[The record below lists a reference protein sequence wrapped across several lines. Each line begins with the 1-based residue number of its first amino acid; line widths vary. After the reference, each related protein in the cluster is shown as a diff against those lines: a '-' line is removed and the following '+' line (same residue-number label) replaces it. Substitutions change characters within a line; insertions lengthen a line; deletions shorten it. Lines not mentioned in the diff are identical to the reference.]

1 MRAKTMLCI
10 CMLLFLSTTVSPS
23 VYAADNNET
32 QDTADTAQQLMTSNA
47 DDDPFADDPFGDE
60 NEDSAISETQFP
72 DPIQGFN
79 RPMFTFNDKM
89 YYYAL
94 KPTAQGLAFITP
106 KQSRVC
112 LKNFFYNIFMPKRAL
127 NCLFQGR
134 GADLGVELWR
144 FIINSTA
151 GIGGL
156 FDPAS
161 SIFYLPTYLE
171 DTGLTF
177 GNYGAGPGFYLT
189 IPVLGPSSGRDG
201 TGKIFDIAMDPLT
214 YVGLPGI
221 RLLDT
226 IIKVSLEPDAYD
238 EIKAASLD
246 PYVAIR
252 NGYLQNRE
260 AAIQK

>member
-1 MRAKTMLCI
+1 MYAKIAPWLC
-10 CMLLFLSTTVSPS
+10 FLMFFSLGASLRVS
-23 VYAADNNET
+23 AADSNEVPESIV
-32 QDTADTAQQLMTSNA
+32 DAQPVMAINA

-60 NEDSAISETQFP
+60 IDESFVYGPQFP
-72 DPIQGFN
+72 DPIEGFN
-79 RPMFTFNDKM
+79 RGAFTFNDKM

-94 KPTAQGLAFITP
+94 RPTAQGLAFITP

-156 FDPAS
+156 FDPAGS
-161 SIFYLPTYLE
+161 FFHLPTYPE

-177 GNYGAGPGFYLT
+177 GRYGAGPGFYLT

-221 RLLDT
+221 RLVDT

-260 AAIQK
+260 AEIQR

>member
-1 MRAKTMLCI
+1 MRAKTILCI

-32 QDTADTAQQLMTSNA
+32 QDTAAKTKPLIASTV

-60 NEDSAISETQFP
+60 TEDSAISETQFP
-72 DPIQGFN
+72 DPIEGFN
-79 RPMFTFNDKM
+79 RGAFTFNDKM
-89 YYYAL
+89 YDYVL
-94 KPTAQGLAFITP
+94 KPTAKGVAFVLP
-106 KQSRVC
+106 RPSRVC

-161 SIFYLPTYLE
+161 SIFYLPTYPE

-201 TGKIFDIAMDPLT
+201 TGTIFDIAMDPLT

-260 AAIQK
+260 AEIQR

>member
-1 MRAKTMLCI
+1 MRAKLTI
-10 CMLLFLSTTVSPS
+10 CLSLLMGLSLVSS
-23 VYAADNNET
+23 LRVNAADSNEAPGHVS
-32 QDTADTAQQLMTSNA
+32 DAQPLIATSA
-47 DDDPFADDPFGDE
+47 DDDPFEDDPFGNEE
-60 NEDSAISETQFP
+60 NISSLYGLEFP

-94 KPTAQGLAFITP
+94 KPAAKGLAFVLP
-106 KQSRVC
+106 KPSRVC
-112 LKNFFYNIFMPKRAL
+112 LKNFFYNLSMPIRAL

-134 GADLGVELWR
+134 GPDLGVELWR

-161 SIFYLPTYLE
+161 SIFYLPTYAE

-177 GNYGAGPGFYLT
+177 GHYGAGPGFYLM

-201 TGKIFDIAMDPLT
+201 SGKVFDFAMDPLT
-214 YVGLPGI
+214 YMPVPGI
-221 RLLDT
+221 RLFESV
-226 IIKVSLEPDAYD
+226 IKVSLEPDAYD

-252 NGYLQNRE
+252 NGYLQMRQAE
-260 AAIQK
+260 IQQ